1 MRWSRFLLV
10 GGVVAGLLL
19 LPSAA
24 SAAEIHVGIHSMTC
38 NGILAHGDGM
48 PRRAVLVLTVVD
60 QDNGK
65 TLARQQVRTSAKG
78 DFLVPVKARL
88 NMVLGVRL
96 KVSRPDGSPI
106 GFADHTM
113 EKGAPMCDLPFTG
126 PARAGR
132 LLGVGGACVGVGVL
146 LLVVAGRRRPAA
158 RG

>member
-60 QDNGK
+60 QDNGR

-96 KVSRPDGSPI
+96 KVSRPDGSPV

-126 PARAGR
+126 PRQGVPLLALAAGLVGLGGL
-132 LLGVGGACVGVGVL
+132 LLGL
-146 LLVVAGRRRPAA
+146 TRRRRSA
-158 RG
+158 